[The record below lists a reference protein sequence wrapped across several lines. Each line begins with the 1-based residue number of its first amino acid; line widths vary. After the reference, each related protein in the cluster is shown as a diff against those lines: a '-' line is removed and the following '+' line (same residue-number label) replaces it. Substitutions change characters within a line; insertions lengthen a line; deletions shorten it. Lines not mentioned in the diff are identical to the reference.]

1 MSTNPPTDRKT
12 EKAKGERRGL
22 VIINTGHGKG
32 KTTAALGLMMR
43 AHGRGLKTRL
53 FQFIK
58 HEGAKFGEHRSLATL
73 EIPFAGLGDG
83 FSWRSQDLDQSKALA
98 VAGWEE
104 AKAAILSGD
113 YDLVVLD
120 EVTYP
125 VSWGWF
131 DVDDVVN
138 TLKARPPKVH
148 VVLTGRDAHEKLV
161 ETADTVTEMRKIKHA
176 FDADE
181 ARHILKAGAAVGLGL
196 RVHGNQLGPGPGV
209 QLAVELGAA
218 SVDHCTYLD
227 DADVDAL
234 AAAAEDT
241 VATLLPGV
249 EFCTR
254 SPYPDAARLLAA
266 GASIALATD
275 CNPGTCYSSSMPF
288 VLALAVRELGLT
300 PGQALYAA
308 TVGGARALRRD
319 DIGRLVV
326 GARADLT
333 VLDAP
338 SHLHLGYR
346 PGVPL
351 ARALDLPG

>member
-1 MSTNPPTDRKT
+1 MSTSPPTDRKT

-22 VIINTGHGKG
+22 IIINTGHGKG

-43 AHGRGLKTRL
+43 AHGRGLRTRL

-125 VSWGWF
+125 VSWGWV

-138 TLKARPPKVH
+138 TLQVRPPKVH

-176 FDADE
+176 FDAD
-181 ARHILKAGAAVGLGL
+181 
-196 RVHGNQLGPGPGV
+196 
-209 QLAVELGAA
+209 
-218 SVDHCTYLD
+218 
-227 DADVDAL
+227 
-234 AAAAEDT
+234 
-241 VATLLPGV
+241 
-249 EFCTR
+249 
-254 SPYPDAARLLAA
+254 
-266 GASIALATD
+266 
-275 CNPGTCYSSSMPF
+275 
-288 VLALAVRELGLT
+288 
-300 PGQALYAA
+300 
-308 TVGGARALRRD
+308 
-319 DIGRLVV
+319 
-326 GARADLT
+326 
-333 VLDAP
+333 
-338 SHLHLGYR
+338 
-346 PGVPL
+346 VP
-351 ARALDLPG
+351 AQRGIEH